1 MNNNTF
7 DTFDGCHSDAMA
19 KVVLKNVKAFMEDG
33 KPYLKL
39 LYVVENSKE
48 IYTVT
53 VPKAELPITT
63 DMLVIERDSNHPH
76 EGSAAQPAWID
87 LERGYL
93 TLHPDKSFRK
103 TIRKV
108 IKTKT
113 RKMTVAEIEK
123 ELGYSIEIVK

>member
-1 MNNNTF
+1 MNNTF

-19 KVVLKNVKAFMEDG
+19 KVVLKNVEAFMEDG
-33 KPYLKL
+33 KPYLHL
-39 LYVVENSKE
+39 VYVVENSKE

-53 VPKAELPITT
+53 VPKAELPIPT
-63 DMLVIERDSNHPH
+63 DMLTINRDSDYPY
-76 EGSAAQPAWID
+76 EGSVNQPAWIG
-87 LERGYL
+87 LERSYL

-113 RKMTVAEIEK
+113 RKMTIAEIEK